1 MTTQADLAAD
11 SVTDESK
18 PSQEME
24 FQTREVLTIASG
36 HFVHDSF
43 SAFVPPLLPLI
54 REKLATDYAAT
65 GGLTI
70 FMQIPSLLNPFIG
83 YAADKVSLRYFI
95 ILAPAVTATLSS
107 LLGLADSYVLL
118 ALLLFV
124 AGVSTAAF
132 HAPAPAMI
140 GRISGNR
147 VGTGMSIFMASGELG
162 RTVGPVVVAGAVGW
176 FGLEGIWRVAAL
188 GWLASGFLY
197 WRLQRIS
204 ARPAEG
210 KTLSLRQMWPSVRR
224 LFPPLIWIMATRIC
238 LSIAMTTYLP
248 IFMQDEKGFEYRAAV
263 LSLSVLEGAGVVGAF
278 SVGTASDR
286 LGRRRILVALFLA
299 TPLLFFAFLNSSG
312 WLSYAFLLPLGFVTL
327 SPTAVMLAVVQDSF
341 RQNRALANGLFLMAN
356 FLIRSP
362 ATLLLGGLADRF
374 GLSTAFLISGLLA
387 FASAPAVF
395 WLPERRLQESE

>member
-147 VGTGMSIFMASGELG
+147 VGNRHEHLHGRPESWAAPSG
-162 RTVGPVVVAGAVGW
+162 RW
-176 FGLEGIWRVAAL
+176 W
-188 GWLASGFLY
+188 
-197 WRLQRIS
+197 
-204 ARPAEG
+204 
-210 KTLSLRQMWPSVRR
+210 
-224 LFPPLIWIMATRIC
+224 
-238 LSIAMTTYLP
+238 
-248 IFMQDEKGFEYRAAV
+248 
-263 LSLSVLEGAGVVGAF
+263 
-278 SVGTASDR
+278 
-286 LGRRRILVALFLA
+286 
-299 TPLLFFAFLNSSG
+299 
-312 WLSYAFLLPLGFVTL
+312 
-327 SPTAVMLAVVQDSF
+327 
-341 RQNRALANGLFLMAN
+341 
-356 FLIRSP
+356 
-362 ATLLLGGLADRF
+362 
-374 GLSTAFLISGLLA
+374 
-387 FASAPAVF
+387 
-395 WLPERRLQESE
+395 